1 MEVKRLRNGYA
12 RATNQGRDRDG
23 GREEQLQL
31 RASAAG
37 GGEVVMGRKIR
48 RNLGASPPAGAM
60 GPADLWPV
68 RLPGSLKLQFPPS
81 FFPGDH

>member
-37 GGEVVMGRKIR
+37 GGEVVMGRKI
-48 RNLGASPPAGAM
+48 
-60 GPADLWPV
+60 
-68 RLPGSLKLQFPPS
+68 K
-81 FFPGDH
+81 